1 VHIIY
6 YITSHGF
13 GHGVRAC
20 AVANCFSPDVKLTFR
35 TSLPLQFFREEMQRE
50 FTYLKGEF
58 DCGCVQSDGVTV
70 DIEKTVDT
78 YSSISA
84 QNEKILECEVSLCK
98 ETGVDAV
105 VSDITPFA
113 FDVAQKLG
121 VPSFAVTNFTWYDI
135 YKEYVEF
142 RPDFEPVLRKIKN
155 QYHSADLLLALE
167 PPCPMDYF
175 RKKMNV
181 PVVGRRGVNRR
192 TALNEK
198 LGIDENKK
206 IGLIYVGNFGMDTAE
221 WKKIELL
228 TEWEFIGVQ
237 NIPGNPANYSFIDKS
252 EFRYQDLTASVDVM
266 ICKIGYGAVSECFI
280 NGTPM
285 LYLQRDHFAEYPYL
299 EDAVKKWGFGYKIST
314 SDFYEINW
322 EQALNKAVTNG
333 KTSPLDSNGGAICA
347 GEIERAVNSKRVF
360 EEKSIPE

>member
-1 VHIIY
+1 MHIIY

-20 AVANCFSPDVKLTFR
+20 AVSNNFSPDVKLTFR
-35 TSLPLQFFREEMQRE
+35 TSLPLQFFWEEMQRE

-78 YSSISA
+78 YSSISVE
-84 QNEKILECEVSLCK
+84 NEKILNDEVSLCR
-98 ETGVDAV
+98 EIGVDAV

-113 FDVAQKLG
+113 FDVAQKLE

-135 YKEYVEF
+135 YEEYVKF
-142 RPDFEPVLRKIKN
+142 RPDFEPVLRNIKN

-167 PPCPMDYF
+167 PPCRMDYF
-175 RKKMNV
+175 RKKINV
-181 PVVGRRGVNRR
+181 PVVGRKGVNRR
-192 TALNEK
+192 AALIEK
-198 LGIDENKK
+198 LGIDDNKK
-206 IGLIYVGNFGMDTAE
+206 IGLVYVGNFGMDTAE

-228 TEWEFIGVQ
+228 AGWEFIGVQ

-285 LYLQRDHFAEYPYL
+285 VYLQRDHFAEYPFL

-314 SDFYEINW
+314 PDFYKINW
-322 EQALNKAVTNG
+322 AEALNKAATNG
-333 KTSPLDSNGGAICA
+333 KASPQDSNGAAVCA
-347 GEIERAVNSKRVF
+347 GEIERSTKI
-360 EEKSIPE
+360 SIPKISQVR